1 MRLVSPA
8 LAWPVA
14 AFLRTLSSHFLIT
27 YAVAASALTYRTQV
41 LIIGAGAAGLLAAR
55 ELAAAGRQV
64 LVVEARTR
72 VGGRVHTLKLP
83 GFGQA
88 IEAGAEF
95 LHGEVPLTR
104 ALLAE
109 AGLTW
114 QAASGQT
121 YLVQNGQPQADES
134 FFAQLPLLLEK
145 LATLAQDMPLADFLA
160 QKFAGPEHAQLRAM
174 ATQFAEGYD
183 AADAQRVS
191 AWALREEWA
200 QDGADDSLRP
210 VGGYGPLL
218 DWLAAQ
224 AQAAGATLHLATP
237 IRQITWQPGQVK
249 LVAATGAHY
258 YAPQVLCTV
267 PLGVWQQEAQQPGYL
282 SFTPDLPAHRAAAM
296 RLGFGPVIKVLLEFR
311 TAFWEARLP
320 ELEFLISDAPVP
332 TWWSQRPDAPTQL
345 TGWVAGPAAQ
355 RLLSTSA
362 DALLQLALE
371 SLAQLLATPLA
382 ELHAQLLGS
391 YVRNWGAEP
400 YAHGAYS
407 YPTVGAPAARA
418 ALATPVAD
426 TLFFAGEA
434 VYEGP
439 AAGTVEAA
447 LVSGQ
452 VAARTLLATPS
463 R

>member
-1 MRLVSPA
+1 MSTPA
-8 LAWPVA
+8 P
-14 AFLRTLSSHFLIT
+14 T
-27 YAVAASALTYRTQV
+27 YQTEV

-55 ELAAAGRQV
+55 ELATAGRQV
-64 LVVEARTR
+64 LVLEARDR
-72 VGGRVHTLKLP
+72 IGGRVHTLTPP

-88 IEAGAEF
+88 IDAGAEF

-104 ALLAE
+104 TLLLE
-109 AGLTW
+109 ADIAW
-114 QAASGQT
+114 QTAIGET
-121 YLVQNGQPQADES
+121 YLIQDGQVQADAS
-134 FFAQLPLLLEK
+134 FFAHLPLLLEK
-145 LATLAQDMPLADFLA
+145 LATLTQDMPLAAFLT
-160 QKFAGPEHAQLRAM
+160 QEFAGDEHAQLRAM

-200 QDGADDSLRP
+200 QNGADDSLRP

-218 DWLAAQ
+218 DWLATQ
-224 AQAAGATLHLATP
+224 ARAAGATLHLATP
-237 IRQITWQPGQVK
+237 VQQISWQPGLVQVQAEAGTRYQ
-249 LVAATGAHY
+249 AA
-258 YAPQVLCTV
+258 QVLCTV
-267 PLGVWQQEAQQPGYL
+267 PLGVWQREAQQPGSLRFVPELL
-282 SFTPDLPAHRAAAM
+282 SHRAAAAQ
-296 RLGFGPVIKVLLEFR
+296 LGFGAVIKVILEFR
-311 TAFWEARLP
+311 TAFWEERLP
-320 ELEFLISDAPVP
+320 TLEFLLSDAPVP
-332 TWWSQRPDAPTQL
+332 TWWSQLPGAPTQL
-345 TGWVAGPAAQ
+345 TGWLAGPAAQ
-355 RLLSTSA
+355 RLHTASPE
-362 DALLQLALE
+362 ALLLLALE
-371 SLAQLLATPLA
+371 SLATLLATPLDA
-382 ELHAQLLGS
+382 LRAQLCAS

-400 YAHGAYS
+400 YAYGAYS

-418 ALATPVAD
+418 ALAAPVAD

>member
-1 MRLVSPA
+1 MPT
-8 LAWPVA
+8 P
-14 AFLRTLSSHFLIT
+14 TPT
-27 YAVAASALTYRTQV
+27 YHTQV

-55 ELAAAGRQV
+55 ELATAGRQV
-64 LVVEARTR
+64 LVVEARDR
-72 VGGRVHTLKLP
+72 VGGRVHTLTPP
-83 GFGQA
+83 GFRQA

-104 ALLAE
+104 ILLAE
-109 AGLTW
+109 AGLAWHT
-114 QAASGQT
+114 ASGQT
-121 YLVQNGQPQADES
+121 YLVQDGRLQANDT
-134 FFAQLPLLLEK
+134 FFAQLPLLLAK
-145 LATLAQDMPLADFLA
+145 LATLGEDMPLADFLA
-160 QKFAGPEHAQLRAM
+160 QEFAGPEHTQLRTM

-183 AADAQRVS
+183 AADARRVS

-200 QDGADDSLRP
+200 QDGADESERP
-210 VGGYGPLL
+210 VGGYGLL
-218 DWLAAQ
+218 LTWLATQ

-237 IRQITWQPGQVK
+237 VRQINWQPGHAQV
-249 LVAATGAHY
+249 LAETGATY
-258 YAPQVLCTV
+258 QASQVLCTV
-267 PLGVWQQEAQQPGYL
+267 PLGVWQQEAGQQRSLRFVPEL
-282 SFTPDLPAHRAAAM
+282 AAHRAAAAQ
-296 RLGFGPVIKVLLEFR
+296 LGFGSVIKVVFEFR
-311 TAFWEARLP
+311 TAFWEERLP
-320 ELEFLISDAPVP
+320 ELEFLLSDALVP

-355 RLLSTSA
+355 RLLTTSA
-362 DALLQLALE
+362 DDLLVLALE
-371 SLAQLLATPLA
+371 SLAPLLATPLA
-382 ELHAQLLGS
+382 ELRAQLLGS

-400 YAHGAYS
+400 YAYGAYS
-407 YPTVGAPAARA
+407 YPTVAAPAARA

-452 VAARTLLATPS
+452 VAARTLLATPN